1 MIHPALSPVQA
12 PPMPMTVD
20 EFLVAQVPDGK
31 VELVRGELR
40 VTPPPGAPHGVV
52 ESNLFLLLGVHVK
65 SSGLGRVFG
74 DTFGY
79 ILTQL
84 PRTVRAPDVSYVR
97 AGRLPHEGVGPGLL
111 RIAPDLAVEVLSPS
125 ESASELEEK
134 LADYTVA
141 GTSLIWVVDPARR
154 TVMIISKAHPVRWL
168 QESDTLDGEDVIPGF
183 RCKVADL
190 FEGIARLRD

>member
-1 MIHPALSPVQA
+1 ML
-12 PPMPMTVD
+12 MTVD

-40 VTPPPGAPHGVV
+40 VTPPPGAPHGVA
-52 ESNLFLLLGVHVK
+52 ESNLFMLLGVHVK
-65 SSGLGRVFG
+65 ANGLGRVFG

-84 PRTVRAPDVSYVR
+84 PRTVRVPDVSFMR
-97 AGRLPHEGVGPGLL
+97 ADRLPPEGLGPGLL
-111 RIAPDLAVEVLSPS
+111 RLAPDLAVEVLSPS

-141 GTSLIWVVDPARR
+141 GTRLIWVVDPARR
-154 TVMIISKAHPVRWL
+154 TVMILDQLHPVRWL
-168 QESDTLDGEDVIPGF
+168 QEADVLDGGEVVPGF
-183 RCKVADL
+183 SCKVAEI
-190 FEGIARLRD
+190 FEGIARLSE